1 MQIRLLAVG
10 SRVEDWVASGFE
22 SYRQR
27 LPAQLR
33 LELTEIP
40 LGNRSGGGDSRA
52 AVEQEGRRIQQK
64 LRPADYV
71 IALDERGRQ
80 WTSAE
85 LAQQLARWLAEERSI
100 ALLIGGPD
108 GLSAACRASARCEWS
123 LSPLTFPHGL
133 VRVLV
138 AEQLYRAWSI
148 LQGHPYHRP

>member
-10 SRVEDWVASGFE
+10 SRVEDWVTAGFE

-27 LPAQLR
+27 LPRQLR
-33 LELTEIP
+33 LELVEIP
-40 LGNRSGGGDSRA
+40 LGSRASGGDSRA

-71 IALDERGRQ
+71 IALDEHGCQ

-85 LAQQLARWLAEERSI
+85 LAQELERWLAQERRV
-100 ALLIGGPD
+100 ALLVGGPD
-108 GLSAACRASARCEWS
+108 GLSAACRASARREWS

-138 AEQLYRAWSI
+138 AEQIYRAWLI